1 MSKRLT
7 VASSYR
13 LTVAMSPLPMCFL
26 AIPTSY
32 LPPPV
37 QNVCTP
43 ITTQDVATHGD
54 SRSPT
59 LAAFQNKPRKPTL
72 CESINCGAF
81 ILTYVQVQMNSSRVT
96 RKDWVWGR
104 GGGGVAGVS
113 GAGGQW
119 EASRSGVVFPRVR
132 VDRGTSHEAR
142 LADEERRPSDVW
154 GSAEDKR
161 CGIHI

>member
-104 GGGGVAGVS
+104 GGGV
-113 GAGGQW
+113 AGGQW

>member
-72 CESINCGAF
+72 LESINCGAF

-104 GGGGVAGVS
+104 GGGEWQACQWQAVS
-113 GAGGQW
+113 G
-119 EASRSGVVFPRVR
+119 RR
-132 VDRGTSHEAR
+132 RGREWCSHGYE
-142 LADEERRPSDVW
+142 
-154 GSAEDKR
+154 
-161 CGIHI
+161 

>member
-1 MSKRLT
+1 
-7 VASSYR
+7 
-13 LTVAMSPLPMCFL
+13 MCFL

-81 ILTYVQVQMNSSRVT
+81 ILTYVQVQMNSRIVT
-96 RKDWVWGR
+96 RKDLGGKVWE
-104 GGGGVAGVS
+104 VC
-113 GAGGQW
+113 QC
-119 EASRSGVVFPRVR
+119 VVVT
-132 VDRGTSHEAR
+132 VQCYA
-142 LADEERRPSDVW
+142 
-154 GSAEDKR
+154 
-161 CGIHI
+161 

>member
-104 GGGGVAGVS
+104 GVGGV
-113 GAGGQW
+113 AGGQW

>member
-1 MSKRLT
+1 MSK
-7 VASSYR
+7 R

-96 RKDWVWGR
+96 RKDWGVRGR
-104 GGGGVAGVS
+104 GGGVAGVS
-113 GAGGQW
+113 VAGGQW

>member
-104 GGGGVAGVS
+104 GGVAGVS
-113 GAGGQW
+113 VAGGQW

>member
-104 GGGGVAGVS
+104 GGGRGRRSV
-113 GAGGQW
+113 AGGQW

>member
-72 CESINCGAF
+72 LESINCGAF

-96 RKDWVWGR
+96 RKDWVWG
-104 GGGGVAGVS
+104 VAGVS
-113 GAGGQW
+113 VAGGQW

>member
-96 RKDWVWGR
+96 RKDWVWGW
-104 GGGGVAGVS
+104 GGGVAGVS
-113 GAGGQW
+113 VAGGQW

>member
-96 RKDWVWGR
+96 RKDWVWG
-104 GGGGVAGVS
+104 VAGLSV
-113 GAGGQW
+113 AGGQW